1 MASKICGKC
10 GESNSTGAVYCVACS
25 ASLKDADV
33 IGKGSQEKNYNLFRS
48 KKRPARCLHCSQP
61 LQEGQLR
68 CAYCGTVNT
77 KDIRR
82 PRIDYD
88 SSSGVNGCAVI
99 LVFVIT
105 LLIPLVG
112 LIVGAIFAFSDDE
125 DKKMVGIGLMV
136 FGLVVI
142 GLGFV
147 IGLSLF

>member
-33 IGKGSQEKNYNLFRS
+33 IGESSQEKNYNLFRS

-61 LQEGQLR
+61 LQQGQLR
-68 CAYCGTVNT
+68 CSYCGTVNT
-77 KDIRR
+77 KDISR

-88 SSSGVNGCAVI
+88 RSSGVNGCAVA
-99 LVFVIT
+99 LVFLIT

-112 LIVGAIFAFSDDE
+112 LIVGAIFAFSENE
-125 DKKMVGIGLMV
+125 DKKMVGIGMMV
-136 FGLVVI
+136 FGLLVI
-142 GLGFV
+142 GFLMIVF
-147 IGLSLF
+147 